1 MIIIQTTAN
10 LDQLSLMDQ
19 VQTAVTSQSRRFF
32 VVAMDGENRQPN
44 VQDLK
49 TLISADLNENLSKV
63 LKIAIISVTFTA
75 CFHER
80 DFLKDDH
87 VNPLI
92 HSDPHQLIKTVKAV
106 SPLPLLS
113 DKLPAFTIIKTL
125 AKLQLVST
133 KDI

>member
-1 MIIIQTTAN
+1 M
-10 LDQLSLMDQ
+10 
-19 VQTAVTSQSRRFF
+19 
-32 VVAMDGENRQPN
+32 VAMDGENRQPN

-113 DKLPAFTIIKTL
+113 LVVGHACHCAEHLAVRQAPRPSPLLRPWPSCSWSLLKTY
-125 AKLQLVST
+125 
-133 KDI
+133 D